1 MLFSCVSEETEVVCR
16 ALESWTLLGL
26 SAETDA
32 GPEVVYNLV
41 GVGSL
46 AAVKREV
53 TERGELV
60 LCLSA
65 VAATGECEGA
75 SDVGLVELADMDS
88 SQVE

>member
-41 GVGSL
+41 GFGSL

-53 TERGELV
+53 TER
-60 LCLSA
+60 
-65 VAATGECEGA
+65 ATDKI
-75 SDVGLVELADMDS
+75 SHS
-88 SQVE
+88 P

>member
-1 MLFSCVSEETEVVCR
+1 MLFSCVSEETEVVCKT
-16 ALESWTLLGL
+16 LESWTLLGL

-32 GPEVVYNLV
+32 GPEVVYNVV

-60 LCLSA
+60 LSA
-65 VAATGECEGA
+65 VAATGEWEGA